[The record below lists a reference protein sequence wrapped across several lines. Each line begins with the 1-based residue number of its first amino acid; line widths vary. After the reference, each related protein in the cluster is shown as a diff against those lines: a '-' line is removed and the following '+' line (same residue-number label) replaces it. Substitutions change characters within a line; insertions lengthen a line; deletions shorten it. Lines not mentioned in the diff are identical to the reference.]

1 MFINDIWSYGVTTN
15 TKKIV
20 AEAQKDGYL
29 LNFLQLDL
37 DEDGLPNWKTINSFV
52 ELVNEYSQ
60 RKARSPDE
68 RNLFEDVQS

>member
-37 DEDGLPNWKTINSFV
+37 DEDGLLTG
-52 ELVNEYSQ
+52 
-60 RKARSPDE
+60 RRSTP
-68 RNLFEDVQS
+68 S

>member
-29 LNFLQLDL
+29 LNFYS
-37 DEDGLPNWKTINSFV
+37 WIWMKTDF
-52 ELVNEYSQ
+52 LTG
-60 RKARSPDE
+60 RRSTP
-68 RNLFEDVQS
+68 S

>member
-37 DEDGLPNWKTINSFV
+37 DEDGLPNWKTINWSGHRHKTILPT
-52 ELVNEYSQ
+52 E
-60 RKARSPDE
+60 K
-68 RNLFEDVQS
+68 

>member
-52 ELVNEYSQ
+52 ELV
-60 RKARSPDE
+60 RKIGRASCRE
-68 RNLFEDVQS
+68 RV